1 MENEREIDLDSL
13 LEEFENE
20 WEEESN
26 DSDVTDDAEVG
37 NDEVGEPNDSE
48 IDDSEQVDETET
60 TNPNPNDE
68 DADRR
73 NRAFADLRRQA
84 DENKKYAEFI
94 SRLAQDSGVTPD
106 EILNRYEERRLEER
120 AEQDGVPVEHLRKL
134 NDTEGRLSQ
143 LEEQLFAERLNSQV
157 ESVIAKHG
165 NDENLIRSTFEYM
178 AQAGIDPRVQQVDF
192 EKLYRA
198 ANLDT
203 IIQKEVANA
212 RQADLANKK
221 KRQDGASIANGSS
234 VSPPSGDLSD
244 EEVDSIL
251 AKFDIR
257 I

>member
-37 NDEVGEPNDSE
+37 NDEVGEPSDSE